1 MKESFLATL
10 LIIAS
15 VLSVSAAEIHFYAG
29 AGLRQPVDQLIE
41 DFQEK
46 TGHRV
51 LADYDGGGRL
61 LARIIASGRGDLFMP
76 GAFFYIEKLKDRGM
90 IWSWQPVVHH
100 TPVIAVNKSSTKK
113 VTKFEDLAKP
123 GVRLALGDPKAMA
136 FGRTAFKILERSGLK
151 PRIVANV
158 VVYGGT
164 VKQLALYVAQGYV
177 DASIV
182 GRSDAFQFR
191 DRVEM
196 IPIPSAYFEAETV
209 AVAVL
214 TTALAREAA
223 TALQDFV
230 SSPKAINVFQKFGFL
245 PLE

>member
-1 MKESFLATL
+1 MKQSFLAI
-10 LIIAS
+10 LIVITS
-15 VLSVSAAEIHFYAG
+15 VISVSAADLHFFVG
-29 AGLRQPVDQLIE
+29 AGLRQPTDRLVE
-41 DFQEK
+41 DFQK
-46 TGHRV
+46 DTCHRV
-51 LADYDGGGRL
+51 FADYDGSGRL

-76 GAFFYIEKLKDRGM
+76 GAFFYIEKLQDQGM
-90 IWSWQPVVHH
+90 IRSWRPIVAH

-123 GVRLALGDPKAMA
+123 GLRLALGDPKAMA
-136 FGRTAFKILERSGLK
+136 FGRTALKILERSGLK
-151 PRIVANV
+151 PKILANV
-158 VVYGGT
+158 VVYGAT

-196 IPIPSAYFEAETV
+196 ISIPRRYFEAETV

-214 TTALAREAA
+214 TTALDPEAA
-223 TALQDFV
+223 AALQDFMA
-230 SSPKAINVFQKFGFL
+230 SPKAVNVFQEFGFL
-245 PLE
+245 PL